1 MTGPNILGREFKHL
15 RSALTMYDRRDIKW
29 IDKFARFG
37 CIDPY
42 NSLAD
47 SREYLFF
54 TKPDLN
60 IFDGTDDTKLN
71 EYTSKLPYFCDLFN
85 NGYIES
91 LRHLQSSTTESK
103 KQGPFMNMLSW
114 SVTGQLDLPSVTST
128 ATETSE
134 NLYGTTM
141 QYMSSDFSS
150 DEKFEF
156 TLEFSDTK
164 FLDIYNIFKAW
175 VEYSRYKSRGLI
187 SPKKQY
193 ITNKILHDQIAIYKF
208 IVDDTQTIIHFSKI
222 WGVFPMNIPREVF
235 GNTVGNIGIS
245 FSQSFMG
252 TFVDDL
258 DPMILSDF
266 NTLVEPYCR
275 GKKDMKLYNDSLGM
289 VNTEL
294 ASIPYV
300 KRIYSQ
306 LDGYYRYKLMW
317 RR

>member
-1 MTGPNILGREFKHL
+1 MTGPNITNHEL
-15 RSALTMYDRRDIKW
+15 RSIRSAITMYDRRDIKCAT
-29 IDKFARFG
+29 KFARFG
-37 CIDPY
+37 YIDPY
-42 NSLAD
+42 NSL
-47 SREYLFF
+47 STTREYLFF

-71 EYTSKLPYFCDLFN
+71 SYTSKIPYFCDLFN

-91 LRHLQSSTTESK
+91 LRHLQLSTAESR

-114 SVTGQLDLPSVTST
+114 AVTSQLDLPSVTSGS
-128 ATETSE
+128 TETSE
-134 NLYGTTM
+134 NLYGTSM

-156 TLEFSDTK
+156 TLDFSDTK
-164 FLDIYNIFKAW
+164 FLDIYHIFKAW

-187 SPKKQY
+187 APKRQY
-193 ITNKILHDQIAIYKF
+193 IFNKVLHDQISVYKF
-208 IVDDTQTIIHFSKI
+208 IVDDTQTIIHYSKV
-222 WGVFPMNIPREVF
+222 WGVFPMNIAREVF
-235 GNTVGNIGIS
+235 GNTTSNTGLS

-252 TFVDDL
+252 VFVDDL

-266 NTLVEPYCR
+266 NTIVEPYCR
-275 GKKDMKLYNDSLGM
+275 GRKDMKLYNDSMGM

-294 ASIPYV
+294 ANIPYV
-300 KRIYSQ
+300 KRIHSQ

-317 RR
+317 R

>member
-1 MTGPNILGREFKHL
+1 MTGPNITNHEL
-15 RSALTMYDRRDIKW
+15 RSIRNAITMYDRRDIRW
-29 IDKFARFG
+29 ATKFSRFG

-42 NSLAD
+42 NSL
-47 SREYLFF
+47 STTREYLFF

-71 EYTSKLPYFCDLFN
+71 SYTSKIPYFCDLFN

-91 LRHLQSSTTESK
+91 LRHLQLSTAESR

-114 SVTGQLDLPSVTST
+114 AVTSQLDLPSVTSGS
-128 ATETSE
+128 TETSE
-134 NLYGTTM
+134 NLYGTSM

-156 TLEFSDTK
+156 SLDFSDTK
-164 FLDIYNIFKAW
+164 FLDIYHIFKAW

-187 SPKKQY
+187 APKRQY
-193 ITNKILHDQIAIYKF
+193 IFNKVLHDQISVYKF
-208 IVDDTQTIIHFSKI
+208 IVDDTQTIIHYSKV
-222 WGVFPMNIPREVF
+222 WGVFPMNIAREVF
-235 GNTVGNIGIS
+235 GNTTGNTGLS

-252 TFVDDL
+252 VFVDDL

-266 NTLVEPYCR
+266 NTIVEPYCR
-275 GKKDMKLYNDSLGM
+275 GRKDMKLYNDSMGM

-294 ASIPYV
+294 ATIPYV

-317 RR
+317 R